1 MVDVQMCRH
10 AVWQSYQKLYCM
22 ANHLLHSYIKTQS
35 HVYQW
40 PESHA
45 AHKCIIQ
52 VSLGHSF
59 FMPGFDLGLDFTSIL
74 ENGISYVKDI
84 KFSQLIKM
92 LNKNT

>member
-1 MVDVQMCRH
+1 MFISGQ
-10 AVWQSYQKLYCM
+10 
-22 ANHLLHSYIKTQS
+22 
-35 HVYQW
+35 
-40 PESHA
+40 ESHA

-84 KFSQLIKM
+84 KFSQLIKI
-92 LNKNT
+92 LLVGRSYKFLQFKVIV